1 MVKMQKKIQK
11 ANRESGSR
19 LKGVR
24 IQRNLTQEEFADEFG
39 ISVSALK
46 KLESGENGIS
56 TKRLRQLKT
65 MNISS
70 DFILFGDEPDGDRIL
85 TEIEGCSKTKKLEI
99 LVSLIMDFAKEKNNS
114 QVMTKEQL
122 TEAVSAIFD
131 RDKL

>member
-1 MVKMQKKIQK
+1 MAKKNIQK
-11 ANRESGSR
+11 ANRESGGR

-24 IQRNLTQEEFADEFG
+24 ENRNLTQEEFADEFG

-56 TKRLRQLKT
+56 TKRLRQLKA

-70 DFILFGDEPDGDRIL
+70 DFILFGEEPDGDRIM
-85 TEIEGCSKTKKLEI
+85 TEIEGCSKTQKFEI
-99 LVSLIMDFAKEKNNS
+99 MVSLIVDFAKEKNNS
-114 QVMTKEQL
+114 KEISNEEIMN
-122 TEAVSAIFD
+122 TINAVLG